1 MLGILLLLISEQF
14 YLLKRLE
21 FVSEIFWRGN
31 ATIKLELWAMH
42 ASLQSHNIFDGGECC
57 KPTSFVF

>member
-57 KPTSFVF
+57 